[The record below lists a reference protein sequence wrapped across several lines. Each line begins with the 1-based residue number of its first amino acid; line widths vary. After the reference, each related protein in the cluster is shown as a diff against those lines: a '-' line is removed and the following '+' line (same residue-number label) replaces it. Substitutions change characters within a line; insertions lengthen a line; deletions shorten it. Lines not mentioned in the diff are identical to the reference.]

1 MIFNIMF
8 YVGLVLFILFFIATI
23 VIFFLLKI
31 PKAFGVVT
39 GQTQKKAIEEIR
51 SGGMRPSGRRSRT
64 KESAILAR
72 DVGGKAADTS
82 SALKRNSKMSMKKS
96 SESME
101 DIAEKARQDAKV
113 VSEKAQEAEKQRKL
127 AEAEESTE
135 LLTYN
140 EYKKS
145 TSSDAGEE
153 ATSVLEEE
161 QATAVLSED
170 ETADVT
176 AETIEKVSKAARY
189 GVSSEEE
196 STDVLKPTIS
206 TVGGAEED
214 ITDVLRTT
222 AARADLYDD
231 DLDEEIETD
240 VLTEDMGSKL
250 SEDEVYG
257 VYNPEMTAVLK
268 SDMAPNED
276 SIRPRR
282 KVNLEGIT
290 VLYSETIVHT
300 DESL

>member
-1 MIFNIMF
+1 MF

-176 AETIEKVSKAARY
+176 AETAEKVSKAARY

>member
-1 MIFNIMF
+1 MISS
-8 YVGLVLFILFFIATI
+8 LLFSNDTTPI
-23 VIFFLLKI
+23 V
-31 PKAFGVVT
+31 
-39 GQTQKKAIEEIR
+39 IEEIR
-51 SGGMRPSGRRSRT
+51 SGGLRPSGRRSRT

-82 SALKRNSKMSMKKS
+82 SVLKRNSKMNMRKS
-96 SESME
+96 SESSME

-127 AEAEESTE
+127 AEAEEDTE

-140 EYKKS
+140 DYKKS
-145 TSSDAGEE
+145 TSGNTGEE

-170 ETADVT
+170 DTADI
-176 AETIEKVSKAARY
+176 ADETVEKAPKADRY

-196 STDVLKPTIS
+196 STDVLRPTIS

-257 VYNPEMTAVLK
+257 VYNPEMTAVLR

-282 KVNLEGIT
+282 QVNLDGIT

-300 DESL
+300 EESL

>member
-153 ATSVLEEE
+153 AT
-161 QATAVLSED
+161 AVLSED

-176 AETIEKVSKAARY
+176 AETAEKVSKAARY

-240 VLTEDMGSKL
+240 VLTEDMGSNL